1 MKYTKILVVLLIAC
15 SIIFSGCI
23 DEKSSSNDN
32 SKVSTASTT
41 PTSPAK
47 KDTTPTYTF
56 DDYFKKGLEM
66 EHAERYAEAAEYY
79 QDALDLDSSDAD
91 TWLYYS
97 RCLVESKQ
105 YKKGLDAC
113 DNTIELSNQLHPLS
127 QAEVWHLKYVA
138 LDALGRH
145 SEAEEAYNTWD
156 RITKAHINGN

>member
-1 MKYTKILVVLLIAC
+1 MKYIKILLVILIAC
-15 SIIFSGCI
+15 SIVFSGCV

-32 SKVSTASTT
+32 SKASTT
-41 PTSPAK
+41 PTK
-47 KDTTPTYTF
+47 KDATPTYTYE
-56 DDYFKKGLEM
+56 DYFNMGLEM
-66 EHAERYAEAAEYY
+66 EHDERYAEAAEYY

-97 RCLVESKQ
+97 RCLIESKQ

-113 DNTIELSNQLHPLS
+113 DNTIELSSQLHPLS

-145 SEAEEAYNTWD
+145 SEAEEAYDTWD
-156 RITKAHINGN
+156 RIMTAHVNEFKRNL